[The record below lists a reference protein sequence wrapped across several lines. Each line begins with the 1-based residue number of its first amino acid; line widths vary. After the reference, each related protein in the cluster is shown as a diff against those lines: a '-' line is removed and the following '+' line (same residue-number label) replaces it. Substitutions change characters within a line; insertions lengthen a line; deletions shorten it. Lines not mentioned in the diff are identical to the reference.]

1 MENKTVSILSTR
13 PLDADTLQ
21 NLPDNFQI
29 DIVSF
34 IETKNIVDAFIE
46 QEIITTAEQ
55 KQTIVFTSMNAAEA
69 VVAILQKNKL
79 QPDWKIFCLGNSTK
93 AILLNIFNESNIQS
107 RGKNALDLANSIIE
121 QSIQLVVFFC
131 GNIRRDELPETLAA
145 KGVEVKEVVVYETI
159 ETKKSI
165 DKTYNGILF
174 FSPSAVRSFFSN
186 NRVATNTVLFAI
198 GNTTAAEI
206 KNFSA
211 NTIQTANES
220 AKELLLNQAIHYF
233 QSYNH
238 TSVNQK

>member
-1 MENKTVSILSTR
+1 M
-13 PLDADTLQ
+13 
-21 NLPDNFQI
+21 
-29 DIVSF
+29 
-34 IETKNIVDAFIE
+34 
-46 QEIITTAEQ
+46 
-55 KQTIVFTSMNAAEA
+55 
-69 VVAILQKNKL
+69 
-79 QPDWKIFCLGNSTK
+79 
-93 AILLNIFNESNIQS
+93 
-107 RGKNALDLANSIIE
+107 
-121 QSIQLVVFFC
+121 
-131 GNIRRDELPETLAA
+131 
-145 KGVEVKEVVVYETI
+145 
-159 ETKKSI
+159 